1 MLHSRAATL
10 PETPGNRRYP
20 QANPFAD
27 FINHVFPFKNHGVV
41 KSTGFGDTH
50 A

>member
-1 MLHSRAATL
+1 MLHSKADAL

-27 FINHVFPFKNHGVV
+27 FTINVSPLGKYHVV
-41 KSTGFGDTH
+41 KGKDFGDKY